1 MKIPDLSIVIPFYD
15 EEETVEPLTNVLV
28 NEFKK
33 NNINYELILVDNG
46 SDDNTPKIVDKLFKK
61 YNSVKTVHVKTN
73 QGYGF
78 GILSGLKV
86 AKGDYIGF
94 IDGDLEVLPSDVIK
108 VYNKIRKDDADIC
121 KGIKNIRGST
131 GLRNLFSYFY
141 DIIFCLFYFKY
152 IKQIN
157 AKPKIMRK
165 KCFNEMKLKSKD
177 WFIDTEI
184 LIKSIRNNYFITT
197 QQTTYSFKKGSK
209 SHVKLFTILEFLKNL
224 IKYKFSN

>member
-1 MKIPDLSIVIPFYD
+1 MKNYDLSITIPFYN
-15 EEETVEPLTNVLV
+15 EEKTVGILTNILIDK
-28 NEFKK
+28 FKK
-33 NNINYELILVDNG
+33 NHINYELILVNNG
-46 SDDNTPKIVDKLFKK
+46 SNDKTPKIIDDLARK
-61 YNSVKTVHVKTN
+61 YSEVKAVHIKIN

-78 GILSGLKV
+78 GILQGLKV
-86 AKGDYIGF
+86 SKGDYIGF
-94 IDGDLEVLPSDVIK
+94 IDGDLEVLPFDVIK

-165 KCFNEMKLKSKD
+165 KCFNKMKLESKD

-197 QQTTYSFKKGSK
+197 QQTIYSFKKGGK

-224 IKYKFSN
+224 IKYRFSS